1 MWIKAVAITC
11 CMVISIISLPVQACT
26 AWEVAGSSVKDGG
39 TIIAKNRDYAYGER
53 NELKVVTENG
63 GYKYLALYA
72 NTGNKGGVNEKGL
85 VALSLSA
92 PSHLENHMDS
102 SKYVGSR
109 NHKFNNNWI
118 LAHYKTVDETINAL
132 RQGQW
137 VTHPEF
143 IALAD
148 KNKVAYIELGPD
160 GVYAVKSTNSGILE
174 HTNHYL
180 EADMANLNPEK
191 LGYELKRWE
200 KAEEQL
206 NSQKQ
211 FTMNDIQSFTKDPIV
226 WYKHPKVMT
235 YASMV
240 VNNKPDN
247 ETLIWVKI
255 ANPGE
260 DAYEVQVT
268 LEEALSGKVQFPH

>member
-1 MWIKAVAITC
+1 MVAL
-11 CMVISIISLPVQACT
+11 IISLPVQACT

-39 TIIAKNRDYAYGER
+39 TIIAKNRDYSYGER
-53 NELKVVTENG
+53 NELKIVDGRG
-63 GYKYLALYA
+63 GYKYLAIYA

-85 VALSLSA
+85 VVLSLSA

-102 SKYVGSR
+102 SLNGGSR
-109 NHKFNNNWI
+109 NYKFNNSWI
-118 LAHYKTVDETINAL
+118 LTHYKTVDETINAL

-160 GVYAVKSTNSGILE
+160 GIYAARSVDNGILD

-180 EADMANLNPEK
+180 ETDMVNFNPEK
-191 LGYELKRWE
+191 LGYGFKRWK

-206 NSQKQ
+206 KSQKQ
-211 FTMNDIQSFTKDPIV
+211 FTMDDIHSFTQDPIV
-226 WYKHPKVMT
+226 WYKHSKIMT

-240 VNNKPDN
+240 VNNRPDD

-260 DAYEVQVT
+260 APYEMQFT
-268 LEEALSGKVQFPH
+268 LDEALSGKVQLPH